1 MHPLSSHR
9 CPVGSQCSLSPWSGA
24 ASAHSV
30 IRSSALPAAS
40 AACSAAA
47 AATAAAHASL
57 CDPPCS
63 ERYVIRCERHH
74 QPCHEIRDANET
86 PRSWLR
92 GVVMH
97 DQHELIR
104 YYVLSRSVKV
114 DTLQGCK
121 HKDGT
126 CTWRVIP
133 ERAVGNFA
141 LLLAQGCH
149 HSDCAFCTGRNS
161 LQHSCG
167 HGITTECNQQNP
179 ALVLEAI
186 SNLLYPCMLDI
197 STSRFRP
204 ARGCSARGSA
214 QRPNLVFIARRAR

>member
-1 MHPLSSHR
+1 MHPLSSRHR

-40 AACSAAA
+40 AACSAAAA

-86 PRSWLR
+86 PRSRLR

-97 DQHELIR
+97 YQHELDIMSCLG
-104 YYVLSRSVKV
+104 LSRLTHFRGASTRTVLVHGVSYLSVP
-114 DTLQGCK
+114 LQ
-121 HKDGT
+121 
-126 CTWRVIP
+126 I
-133 ERAVGNFA
+133 
-141 LLLAQGCH
+141 L
-149 HSDCAFCTGRNS
+149 
-161 LQHSCG
+161 HSCLPTLPPLRSHTFG
-167 HGITTECNQQNP
+167 AGARPRTAQKNQ
-179 ALVLEAI
+179 
-186 SNLLYPCMLDI
+186 D
-197 STSRFRP
+197 T
-204 ARGCSARGSA
+204 
-214 QRPNLVFIARRAR
+214 